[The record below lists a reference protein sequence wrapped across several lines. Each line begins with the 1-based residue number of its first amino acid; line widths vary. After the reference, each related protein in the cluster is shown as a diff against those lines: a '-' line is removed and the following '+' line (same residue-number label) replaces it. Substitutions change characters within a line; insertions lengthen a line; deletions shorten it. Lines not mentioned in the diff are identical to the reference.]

1 MTETFLIYLLVA
13 LTVARLL
20 CHAQPKFLRSLTRLA
35 RARLLEGVDSIIW
48 AGVVALI
55 LIHFVVRSFYIPSES
70 MQPTLQVNDFI
81 LVNEMVYD
89 FSDPSRG
96 DIVVF
101 HPPPEEQVIV
111 PGVKQQPPIDLIKR
125 VVGLPHDVLE
135 IKNGVLFLNGEALNE
150 PYIKEP
156 IFEPFAPTMVPEG
169 HIFVMG
175 DNRNNSRDSRYIM
188 PIPYKNLV
196 GRAELIFYPFNRI
209 RFFNFPRQTFT
220 IRSQGL
226 QN

>member
-13 LTVARLL
+13 LTVSRLL
-20 CHAQPKFLRSLTRLA
+20 CHAQPKLLSSMTRLA
-35 RARLLEGVDSIIW
+35 RARLYEGVDSVIW

-70 MQPTLQVNDFI
+70 MLPTLRVNDFI
-81 LVNEMVYD
+81 LVNELIYD
-89 FSDPSRG
+89 FADPNRG

-101 HPPPEEQVIV
+101 HPPAEDDPDPET
-111 PGVKQQPPIDLIKR
+111 KQKPPIDLIKR

-135 IKNGVLFLNGEALNE
+135 IKDGVLFLNGAAQQE
-150 PYIKEP
+150 PFIKEP
-156 IFEPFAPTMVPEG
+156 IFGNYGPTTVPER

-175 DNRNNSRDSRYIM
+175 DNRNNSRDSRYID
-188 PIPYKNLV
+188 PIPYESLV
-196 GRAELIFYPFNRI
+196 GRAELIFYPLNRL
-209 RFFNFPRQTFT
+209 RLFNFPRETFT
-220 IRSQGL
+220 SRLQGL